1 MAGYLQ
7 ESLEETQRRLA
18 LGSVTTAPMMQTLD
32 NRRRQ
37 GDMPSRGRV
46 LGIVAIVVGAVLLLM
61 VALFAFGLVVDGDS
75 GEIDAAPA
83 ASATP

>member
-7 ESLEETQRRLA
+7 ETLEETQRRLA

-46 LGIVAIVVGAVLLLM
+46 LGVVAIVVGVVLLVM
-61 VALFAFGLVVDGDS
+61 VALGIMLAGDES
-75 GEIDAAPA
+75 AQLDAAPA
-83 ASATP
+83 SSATP